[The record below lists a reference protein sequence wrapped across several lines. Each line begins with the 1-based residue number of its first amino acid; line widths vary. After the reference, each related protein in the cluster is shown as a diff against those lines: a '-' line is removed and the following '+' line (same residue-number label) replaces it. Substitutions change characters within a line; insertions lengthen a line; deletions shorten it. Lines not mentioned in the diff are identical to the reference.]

1 MRPGIWFRPLY
12 DHSADIPAEWRLERN
27 AEVFDISVPEVLE
40 HIAQDIRQLG
50 GLGYEL
56 IKHDFSTYDI
66 FGCWGFEMGTRL
78 TNGGWRFHDHTKTT
92 AELIVRFYE
101 VIHEAAKREDRQD
114 VPDSWLQLYRTSGR
128 RADAGNRTWRRY
140 KRCRMGRNPEK
151 WASTRWPSGCCS
163 RGTFYGADADCV
175 GITEHIDWNKNRQWM
190 EVLAESGTPFFVS
203 VKPGFLNESQKE
215 ELKRSIPEGITA
227 APAAVPLDW
236 METKTPEKWQTYAG
250 RREYN
255 I

>member
-1 MRPGIWFRPLY
+1 MTEGIENRPFMVMDDGWQIDHSDSYNGGPWRVGNADYGDMGELAAQMRAKNVRPGIWFRPLY

-50 GLGYEL
+50 DWGYEL

-78 TNGGWRFHDHTKTT
+78 TNGSWRFHDHTKTT

-114 VPDSWLQLYRTSGR
+114 VLILGCNCIGHLGAGLMQ
-128 RADAGNRTWRRY
+128 GNRT
-140 KRCRMGRNPEK
+140 GDD
-151 WASTRWPSGCCS
+151 TSG
-163 RGTFYGADADCV
+163 V
-175 GITEHIDWNKNRQWM
+175 E
-190 EVLAESGTPFFVS
+190 
-203 VKPGFLNESQKE
+203 
-215 ELKRSIPEGITA
+215 
-227 APAAVPLDW
+227 
-236 METKTPEKWQTYAG
+236 
-250 RREYN
+250 
-255 I
+255 